1 MVRAGTLYPVRPGS
15 AKIAAS
21 KPGIT
26 VRVAAD
32 GGDVG
37 RTRKLI
43 AALML
48 LLLPAVALA
57 QASRQITKRSDPLV
71 RSLEALYAESMQVA
85 RTGDLDAYWRLR
97 TAASK
102 DRPPHLTRELLP
114 LFATMLPPLDTLNF
128 VRIDSSAATA
138 RALYRWPRNDMARY
152 TVIVYRVEDKAWKI
166 DSILV
171 KSDVHGDA
179 LKTDLPDQAKQR
191 AALQPQDARSAR
203 VGSEP

>member
-1 MVRAGTLYPVRPGS
+1 M
-15 AKIAAS
+15 
-21 KPGIT
+21 
-26 VRVAAD
+26 
-32 GGDVG
+32 G

-43 AALML
+43 AAFVL
-48 LLLPAVALA
+48 LLVPAVALA
-57 QASRQITKRSDPLV
+57 QVSRQITKRSDPLV

-97 TAASK
+97 TTGSK

-128 VRIDSSAATA
+128 VRIDSSGATA

-152 TVIVYRVEDKAWKI
+152 TVIVYRIEDKAWKI

-171 KSDVHGDA
+171 KSNVQGDA
-179 LKTDLPDQAKQR
+179 LKSDLPDQVKQR
-191 AALQPQDARSAR
+191 AQLQPQDTRSAR
-203 VGSEP
+203 VGSGP